1 LAGGDWVS
9 YQIICFDMNMKMNE
23 MRLLDLLLKPGVQW
37 MSRLGIK
44 TKLTAMVVLLALPL
58 CAALFTM
65 WWYQPHPTGLG
76 WVALGVGVCLILGLY
91 AIASLYCGLT
101 QALSALQEVVQAGS
115 RGDLTKVVSVTG
127 TDELAHIGQNL
138 ERMNEGMS
146 GVIGQVRS
154 QIVLVGAAGEKLAQN
169 AGELS
174 NRTESQAASLEQ
186 SSASIQELSGS
197 VRKNA
202 DSAQQIDQLAHRVR
216 IEAEAGVQAMA
227 VAEQAMRQMAEQSKR
242 MDEITGVINGIAFQT
257 NILALNAAVE
267 AARAGEAGRGFSV
280 VAAEVRTLAQG
291 SAESAREIRTLIK
304 SSTEQVAVGVTRIAT
319 VSGTLGSVVK
329 GIREVAEGVSA
340 IARSSSEQSLSLNEI
355 AGAIKLLDDITQRNA
370 AMVEEALQAAEHL
383 KERASGLSQAVAG
396 VRLRRGSADEAYDF
410 VQRAQ
415 AFIKAQGMAAAVTE
429 FHKPL
434 GTTTFRDR
442 DLYVFVFDRQGNYTV
457 FGSNPERV
465 GWTVHQ
471 VPGLDGKLVLERGF
485 GAADRG
491 GGWIDYDVVHPLT
504 KVIEEKVSYVEPL
517 TTDKLIGCGVFK
529 PKGGFLR

>member
-1 LAGGDWVS
+1 MTV
-9 YQIICFDMNMKMNE
+9 NKMRSLE
-23 MRLLDLLLKPGVQW
+23 KFLKPGVLW
-37 MSRLGIK
+37 MGNSRLK
-44 TKLTAMVVLLALPL
+44 TKLSGLMLALLFPL
-58 CAALFTM
+58 VGAATL
-65 WWYQPHPTGLG
+65 WSNQPDSTWATLG
-76 WVALGVGVCLILGLY
+76 SVGAAAGVLIGIYVFVCFYL
-91 AIASLYCGLT
+91 SLT
-101 QALSALQEVVQAGS
+101 QPLTALQDAVRAGS
-115 RGDLTKVVSVTG
+115 HGDLTKVISVSG
-127 TDELAHIGQNL
+127 TDELAHIGQDL

-154 QIVLVGAAGEKLAQN
+154 QIVLVGVAGEKLAQN

-197 VRKNA
+197 VRRNA

-216 IEAEAGVQAMA
+216 AEAEAGVQAMA

-242 MDEITGVINGIAFQT
+242 MDEITGVIDGIAFQT

-319 VSGTLGSVVK
+319 VSSTLGSVVK

-340 IARSSSEQSLSLNEI
+340 IARSNSEQSTSLNEI

-383 KERASGLSQAVAG
+383 KERAAGLSQAVAG

-434 GTTTFRDR
+434 GNTTFRDR
-442 DLYVFVFDRQGNYTV
+442 DLYIFIFDRQGLYTV

-485 GAADRG
+485 GAADKG
-491 GGWIDYDVVHPLT
+491 GGWIDYDVVHPIT
-504 KVIEEKVSYVEPL
+504 KVTEEKVSYVEPL
-517 TTDKLIGCGVFK
+517 TADKLIGCGVFK